1 MSQPRP
7 FSFDLSFDDA
17 AAVAMAQRMKR
28 SYSPQEVEAIRQAAF
43 REGEQAAAATLA
55 GQQALALRELAES
68 ARSGLAA
75 LAQVAHNHRVQ
86 SATLAMACG
95 RAIAD
100 AALDRFP
107 EAPLRAALEALEREF
122 HDTPRLTLRTGLA
135 PDDLAPVVEEMAR
148 DIGYAGQVAIKHD
161 AGLAAA
167 AFSLDWGDGAAVF
180 NPDATSARIADVIA
194 SALAADRLHADPI
207 DLTPD
212 GEP

>member
-7 FSFDLSFDDA
+7 FSFDLSFDDGAVLA
-17 AAVAMAQRMKR
+17 AAPRMKR
-28 SYSPQEVEAIRQAAF
+28 TYSAQEVEAIRQQAF
-43 REGEQAAAATLA
+43 REGEQAAAAALQ
-55 GQQALALRELAES
+55 GQQAIALRELADS

-95 RAIAD
+95 KAIAD
-100 AALDRFP
+100 AALTEFP
-107 EAPLRAALEALEREF
+107 QAPLRAALEALEREF
-122 HDTPRLTLRTGLA
+122 HDTPRLTVRTALA
-135 PDDLAPVVEEMAR
+135 ADALAATVDEMAR
-148 DIGYAGQVAIKHD
+148 EIGYAGQVAVKQD
-161 AGLAAA
+161 PGMPAA

-180 NPDATSARIADVIA
+180 NPETTAARIADVVA

-207 DLTPD
+207 DLSPD